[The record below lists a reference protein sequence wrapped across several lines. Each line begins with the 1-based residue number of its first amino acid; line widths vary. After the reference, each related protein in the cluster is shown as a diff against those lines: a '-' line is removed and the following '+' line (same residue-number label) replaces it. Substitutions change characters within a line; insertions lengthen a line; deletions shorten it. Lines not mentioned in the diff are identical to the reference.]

1 VTDLQLLFGDSNAR
15 IIRELQHRFDGL
27 PIHKLVYYQSYH
39 QGVLQNLIAAINSRS
54 GQSRTLRPKLN
65 PTGNQQDCLG
75 MTPLHIL
82 ACSSVHNLEVYRL
95 IIEKYPAN
103 LITEDRWGALPL
115 LYAFWGTAPFEIIQ
129 FLLESYRS
137 LYPDHVF
144 NWSMM
149 METMGR
155 CDTPKENIEN
165 MLRVKQVHFSEQPI
179 DWVYLL
185 NKFAEPSSSCASF
198 QKRMQFLVMCGMS
211 ERVEALPFK
220 VWRDHITNMIHTA
233 NFEYNGDNFSILRWI
248 RSKLDHF
255 KAELPKLME
264 ATTIL
269 ELALWKNMLDLN
281 SKNMQTNH
289 CQKKMKSD
297 ESGVRRQ
304 CRVTCGSDVVIGH
317 VMPFLIGIV

>member
-1 VTDLQLLFGDSNAR
+1 
-15 IIRELQHRFDGL
+15 
-27 PIHKLVYYQSYH
+27 
-39 QGVLQNLIAAINSRS
+39 
-54 GQSRTLRPKLN
+54 
-65 PTGNQQDCLG
+65 

-82 ACSSVHNLEVYRL
+82 ACSSVHDLELYRL
-95 IIEKYPAN
+95 IVENYPAN

-115 LYAFWGTAPFEIIQ
+115 LYAFWGTAPFEIIE
-129 FLLESYRS
+129 FLLENYQS
-137 LYPDHVF
+137 LYPNHVF
-144 NWSMM
+144 NWTMM
-149 METMGR
+149 METIGR

-165 MLRVKQVHFSEQPI
+165 MLHVKQVHFSEQPI

-248 RSKLDHF
+248 RSKLDRF
-255 KAELPKLME
+255 EAELPKLKE

-269 ELALWKNMLDLN
+269 ELALWKNMLDVN
-281 SKNMQTNH
+281 SKKMQTNH
-289 CQKKMKSD
+289 ED
-297 ESGVRRQ
+297 EV
-304 CRVTCGSDVVIGH
+304 
-317 VMPFLIGIV
+317 